1 MKTSDSVAAIHEAI
15 AKVQAEIGAIAKN
28 KEVKVSG
35 EKASW
40 ASSYATLSALDAA
53 VRPALNAHGIAL
65 IQSTDFVTGAGA
77 VLVTRLALGAEWI
90 ESVYPIKPS
99 RDGAQGFGG
108 GISFARRW
116 GLCGALN
123 LIPDDVEE
131 GQGYKDAAREGKAP
145 RRQAAPGGLG
155 AVLDTIR
162 DAKGGEAFIAAA
174 SRARAAHPAGEASAA
189 VEKTI
194 TTRMVVAFDGADSID
209 RLVALKDLQAKI
221 QARGTEVRDAIQRAG
236 LRLEPK

>member
-1 MKTSDSVAAIHEAI
+1 MKTSDTVAAIHEAI

-108 GISFARRW
+108 GISFARRR

-155 AVLDTIR
+155 VVLESIRGSTLDTIV
-162 DAKGGEAFIAAA
+162 AAA
-174 SRARAAHPAGEASAA
+174 RKARAEHPAGEASAA

-194 TTRMVVAFDGADSID
+194 EAWFVATCDACKSLDTHTTIR
-209 RLVALKDLQAKI
+209 DLANTIKP
-221 QARGTEVRDAIQRAG
+221 RGTDVRNAIQRAG
-236 LRLEPK
+236 AAVEPRP